1 MEEKSFID
9 HLSDFRLTIIKIILS
24 LIIGT
29 GVCFY
34 FAPSL
39 LTSLKA
45 PLMKILANLPND
57 STPKFILQ
65 TLNPTGSFL
74 MAIKISFFCGLL
86 TTLPINLYFL
96 GAFIIPALTKQ
107 EKGKIIPAF
116 FIGTILFFLGVLFCY
131 KLVLPISLEFL
142 WNFSDWMEITNN
154 WTIEYYVSFATQFLL
169 IFGFIFE
176 LPIVILTLV
185 KLNILS
191 YRILTQYRRYVIVI
205 VFVTAALLTPPDIF
219 TQLLMALPLIVLYEI
234 SVLGAFF
241 IDKKKN
247 RLAG

>member
-1 MEEKSFID
+1 MEEKSFIG

-24 LIIGT
+24 LIVGT

-39 LTSLKA
+39 LTSLKI
-45 PLMKILANLPND
+45 PLMKILGDLPDD
-57 STPKFILQ
+57 SAPKFILQ

-96 GAFIIPALTKQ
+96 GSFIIPALTKQ
-107 EKGKIIPAF
+107 EKRKIIPAF
-116 FIGTILFFLGVLFCY
+116 FIGTVLFFSGVLFCY

-154 WTIEYYVSFATQFLL
+154 WTIEYYVSFSTQFLL
-169 IFGFIFE
+169 IFGLIFE

-191 YRILTQYRRYVIVI
+191 YRILTQYRSYVIVI
-205 VFVTAALLTPPDIF
+205 VFATAALLTPPDIF

>member
-1 MEEKSFID
+1 VAF
-9 HLSDFRLTIIKIILS
+9 S
-24 LIIGT
+24 LFIGT
-29 GVCFY
+29 AICFY

-39 LTSLKA
+39 LASLKI
-45 PLMKILANLPND
+45 PLIKILGDLPKD
-57 STPKFILQ
+57 SSPKFILQ
-65 TLNPTGSFL
+65 TLSPTGSFL

-86 TTLPINLYFL
+86 TTLPINLYFV
-96 GAFIIPALTKQ
+96 GSFIIPALTKQ

-154 WTIEYYVSFATQFLL
+154 WTIEYYVSFSTRFLL
-169 IFGFIFE
+169 IFGLIFE

-191 YRILTQYRRYVIVI
+191 YRILTQYRRYVVVI
-205 VFVTAALLTPPDIF
+205 VFVAAAMLTPPDIF
-219 TQLLMALPLIVLYEI
+219 TQLLMALPLIILYEI